1 MQRRQFSQSLLGL
14 TAGLVGVGASAPA
27 WAQGGFAAGK
37 DYKVLEK
44 PLVTDVPAGKIEVNE
59 FFSYGCIHCF
69 RFETAFEKW
78 ISQQSADVVVR
89 RVHVAF
95 NAQFVPWQQMYY
107 ALEALG
113 MVDQLHQK
121 FFKAIHEE
129 RKRLTNAN
137 AIADWV
143 GEQGVDKAKFT
154 AAYNSFGVA
163 GKAKRAAQLQDA
175 YMVEGTP
182 AVTVGGRF
190 YIPGQGD
197 RTLAIASSLVD
208 VIRKG

>member
-14 TAGLVGVGASAPA
+14 SAGLAGLGTSLPS

-37 DYKVLEK
+37 DYKVLDK
-44 PLVTDVPAGKIEVNE
+44 RITTDVPAGKIEVNE

-69 RFETAFEKW
+69 RFEPAFEKW
-78 ISQQSADVVVR
+78 IKQQSADVVVR

-95 NAQFVPWQQMYY
+95 SAQFVPWQQMYY
-107 ALEALG
+107 ALEAL
-113 MVDQLHQK
+113 DLLDSLHYK

-143 GEQGVDKAKFT
+143 GEQGVDKAKFV

-175 YMVEGTP
+175 YLVEGTP
-182 AVTVGGRF
+182 AVTVDGRF

-208 VIRKG
+208 VVRKG